1 MPWFGPRAQ
10 AFVRGI
16 LPIWLTGV
24 LVEAQRYLPLLGP
37 VHTDDMWKLEVSLF
51 PAPGGIPWAEW
62 LNARP
67 VPVLDFFCGA
77 SYALYLYEF
86 LAVAVFFYAVG
97 ERQRCTSFVWA
108 LFASNALGA
117 LIYMLLPV
125 APPWYIIDHGF
136 GPAVMGTLGSS
147 AGCARFD
154 AMLGIH
160 YFQAFYGRNP
170 NVFGAMPSLHVA
182 FPLIVTLYTWNRGLR
197 WRIPCALF
205 TALVAFS
212 AVYLAHHYI
221 LDVLAGVAVAVL
233 CWWGAERLF
242 GERPQAYG
250 VRRMSAMS
258 ADGVLSV
265 SSPSVSSPRPTMG
278 GACSAVAPG
287 SPKKRAQSAATS
299 TFSSCQRLAPP
310 GPCPARW

>member
-1 MPWFGPRAQ
+1 MNATTKHTLDERSMHSEGRGFRWVMLALALAHLAFSAVSGIRPEHILADGLIAGLPWIGPRPQ
-10 AFVRGI
+10 SFVRGV
-16 LPIWLTGV
+16 LPVWLTGV
-24 LVEAQRYLPLLGP
+24 LVDAQRYLPLLGP

-51 PAPGGIPWAEW
+51 HAPGGIPWAEW

-67 VPVLDFFCGA
+67 VAVLDLFCGA
-77 SYALYLYEF
+77 SYALYLYQF
-86 LAVAVFFYAVG
+86 LAVVVFFYVVG

-125 APPWYIIDHGF
+125 APPWYIIEHGF
-136 GPAVMGTLGSS
+136 GPAVMSTAGSA

-154 AMLGIH
+154 ALLGIH
-160 YFQAFYGRNP
+160 YFQGFYARNP

-197 WRIPCALF
+197 WRIPCVLF

-221 LDVLAGVAVAVL
+221 LDLLAGVAVAFV
-233 CWWGAERLF
+233 CWWGCERLF
-242 GERPQAYG
+242 GERKLPEPGLQ
-250 VRRMSAMS
+250 
-258 ADGVLSV
+258 
-265 SSPSVSSPRPTMG
+265 
-278 GACSAVAPG
+278 GARG
-287 SPKKRAQSAATS
+287 
-299 TFSSCQRLAPP
+299 
-310 GPCPARW
+310 